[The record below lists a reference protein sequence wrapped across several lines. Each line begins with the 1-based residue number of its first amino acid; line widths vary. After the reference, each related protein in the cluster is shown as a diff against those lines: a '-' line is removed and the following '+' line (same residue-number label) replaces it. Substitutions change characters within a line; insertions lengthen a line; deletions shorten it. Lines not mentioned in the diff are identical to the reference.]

1 MTPATAGVIDAACS
15 VRRRSISVQAA
26 AGGSRRAALA
36 RPVRPFV
43 SRASSRVAHI
53 APPGHPREASPTLT
67 WLARC
72 VVAPRHAPGGV
83 TGRSSGAPRS
93 RTAAAPWL
101 AYRHTRRLLMAVSSG
116 PTSAPST
123 KLRRSRSSA
132 SALAPAGSPNG
143 HFSPARQRPARSRPS
158 PRTREL
164 SSGCSSPH
172 ARAPHGPVDPRQQP
186 VPGSCDS
193 SLVSRASWPWMN
205 RRRVD
210 GDDLPNDQPHD
221 VDAGERHERP
231 IPPPIAELL
240 PEEWLRRCLHP
251 LCDHHPTVLSLRHA
265 RSLPASAAAIAPHRP
280 IARGRLVPPD
290 RERAVPIP
298 VEPRCPAPR
307 LDRASQH
314 SPCRETAQLR

>member
-1 MTPATAGVIDAACS
+1 MVMRGGVLLCAGGPDTSPTQQRSGGVAMTPATAGVIDAAGS

-36 RPVRPFV
+36 PLVRPFV

-93 RTAAAPWL
+93 HTAAAPWL
-101 AYRHTRRLLMAVSSG
+101 AYRHTRRLLMAGSSG

-143 HFSPARQRPARSRPS
+143 HFSPARQRPRVRVPLRAHGSPPQAAHHRMPEHLTDQSPLGSSRCQAHA
-158 PRTREL
+158 TVA
-164 SSGCSSPH
+164 SSAG
-172 ARAPHGPVDPRQQP
+172 PHGP
-186 VPGSCDS
+186 G
-193 SLVSRASWPWMN
+193 
-205 RRRVD
+205 
-210 GDDLPNDQPHD
+210 
-221 VDAGERHERP
+221 
-231 IPPPIAELL
+231 
-240 PEEWLRRCLHP
+240 
-251 LCDHHPTVLSLRHA
+251 
-265 RSLPASAAAIAPHRP
+265 
-280 IARGRLVPPD
+280 
-290 RERAVPIP
+290 
-298 VEPRCPAPR
+298 
-307 LDRASQH
+307 
-314 SPCRETAQLR
+314 